1 MSVTELLDKIP
12 LWGVFLA
19 SWMITFLAI
28 QFGLRMGQWK
38 RGRSTREEHSSAGS
52 FVTVSLTL
60 LAFMMAIIFGAVEAR
75 FDELKRVVLDEANA
89 IGTAYLRADLLPE
102 ADRVEI
108 RQLLYEYV
116 TLRIGASQSGPG
128 QQLEQAIDRSE
139 ELHSEMWSRAVAI
152 ADQQPTP
159 ISALFV
165 QSLNDV
171 IDSHEERITV
181 GIHYR
186 VSGVTWMVLYG
197 LLILAMAMGG
207 YETGLSGRRRLITI
221 ALWTALAFSVVLV
234 LVVALDRP
242 HQHLSMATQAA
253 MFDLQE
259 DMRRSMQSQP

>member
-1 MSVTELLDKIP
+1 MYT
-12 LWGVFLA
+12 
-19 SWMITFLAI
+19 
-28 QFGLRMGQWK
+28 
-38 RGRSTREEHSSAGS
+38 GS

-60 LAFMMAIIFGAVEAR
+60 LAFMMAIIFGAVESR
-75 FDELKRVVLDEANA
+75 FDELKRVALDEANA
-89 IGTAYLRADLLPE
+89 IGTAFLRADLLPE

-108 RQLLYEYV
+108 RQLLSDYV
-116 TLRIGASQSGPG
+116 TLRIEASQGGQG

-139 ELHSEMWSRAVAI
+139 ELHSDMWSRAVAI

-165 QSLNDV
+165 QSLNEV
-171 IDSHEERITV
+171 IDTHEERITV

-207 YETGLSGRRRLITI
+207 YATGLSGSRRSI
-221 ALWTALAFSVVLV
+221 AIDVAVTVAFSVVLV

-242 HQHLSMATQAA
+242 HQHLSTATEAA

-259 DMRRSMQSQP
+259 NIRRSMESQP

>member
-1 MSVTELLDKIP
+1 
-12 LWGVFLA
+12 
-19 SWMITFLAI
+19 
-28 QFGLRMGQWK
+28 
-38 RGRSTREEHSSAGS
+38 
-52 FVTVSLTL
+52 
-60 LAFMMAIIFGAVEAR
+60 
-75 FDELKRVVLDEANA
+75 VVLDEANA
-89 IGTAYLRADLLPE
+89 IGTAYLRADLLPN

-116 TLRIGASQSGPG
+116 TLRVEASQSGPG

-139 ELHSEMWSRAVAI
+139 ELHSDMWSRAVAI
-152 ADQQPTP
+152 ADQQPTY
-159 ISALFV
+159 ISGLFV
-165 QSLNDV
+165 QSLNEV

-186 VSGVTWMVLYG
+186 VMGATWMVLYG
-197 LLILAMAMGG
+197 LLTIAMAMGG
-207 YETGLSGRRRLITI
+207 YDVGLSGRRRFIII

-242 HQHLSMATQAA
+242 HQHLSRATQAA